1 MNTYWG
7 GALAAAA
14 GCLVFGAMPR
24 LRDRWRIRDAVL
36 LGAGLAIHL
45 LTRPFESIFL
55 ALAVILFFAP
65 VLRKREQVRP
75 LLRAAL
81 ISALMVLPAIALM
94 VAHDK
99 QVSGSWT
106 TLPYALCRYEY
117 GVPCT
122 FTIQANPEPHRE
134 LTKEQRT
141 AYEVQS
147 FVHGPGT
154 DSIGSFLER
163 LAGRVRFYR
172 FFFLPPLYLALPAFF
187 WSFRD
192 PRMRYVFFILLIFF
206 VGTTIYPYFYAHYVA
221 GVTCLF
227 LLVTVVSLENLSKL
241 TIAHQ
246 LVGPDAVRVI
256 LFLCGAHFVF
266 WYGVQLSSN
275 QDFAKELE
283 PYETWDEVNHGDPV
297 GRIAVNTQ
305 LAQAP
310 GKQLVFVRYWPKHE
324 VAEWVY
330 NSADIDR
337 QAVVFARDLGAT
349 ENEQLRSYYSD
360 RHVWLLEPD
369 ARPPKLSE
377 YQTAVAPAATTVQP
391 SETKPVPGPKKHSTL
406 HFEDVK

>member
-1 MNTYWG
+1 
-7 GALAAAA
+7 
-14 GCLVFGAMPR
+14 
-24 LRDRWRIRDAVL
+24 
-36 LGAGLAIHL
+36 
-45 LTRPFESIFL
+45 
-55 ALAVILFFAP
+55 
-65 VLRKREQVRP
+65 
-75 LLRAAL
+75 
-81 ISALMVLPAIALM
+81 
-94 VAHDK
+94 
-99 QVSGSWT
+99 
-106 TLPYALCRYEY
+106 
-117 GVPCT
+117 
-122 FTIQANPEPHRE
+122 
-134 LTKEQRT
+134 
-141 AYEVQS
+141 
-147 FVHGPGT
+147 
-154 DSIGSFLER
+154 
-163 LAGRVRFYR
+163 
-172 FFFLPPLYLALPAFF
+172 
-187 WSFRD
+187 
-192 PRMRYVFFILLIFF
+192 
-206 VGTTIYPYFYAHYVA
+206 
-221 GVTCLF
+221 
-227 LLVTVVSLENLSKL
+227 
-241 TIAHQ
+241 
-246 LVGPDAVRVI
+246 VI